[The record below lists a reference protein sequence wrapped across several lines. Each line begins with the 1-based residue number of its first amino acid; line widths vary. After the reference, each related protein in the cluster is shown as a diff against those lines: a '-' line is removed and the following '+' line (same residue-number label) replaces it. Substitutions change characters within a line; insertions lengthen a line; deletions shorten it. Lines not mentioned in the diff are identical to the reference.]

1 MLGNTC
7 VMQLDVSYAS
17 SSWLFASNEFDIP
30 MLFFDFTSEYTLKQT
45 KKHLDPSLKTS
56 AYKYN
61 QHNSEARFSPETYT
75 SAF

>member
-1 MLGNTC
+1 MLGNNC

-45 KKHLDPSLKTS
+45 KKTS
-56 AYKYN
+56 GSKSQN
-61 QHNSEARFSPETYT
+61 
-75 SAF
+75 